1 MREEAAACII
11 AAVRSS
17 VSLRQ
22 EAIMRPSSPR
32 RLAVGAATLGA
43 AVLVAGGVLVAATRP
58 APAPTPARAT
68 QPDTTRPRVA
78 AANDSAAGAYLTVV
92 GGCNDCHTGNWDQ
105 TMGKTPDAD
114 RLTGS
119 AIGYRGPWG
128 TSYAVNLRFLVSRV
142 PEDRWVQIL
151 TTAAGGH
158 GLPPMP
164 WQNTAQTSDAD
175 LRAMYRYIHAL
186 GPKGERTPRP
196 VPPGQDPTTA
206 YILMVPQGGS
216 TGGATGGNPAPGQPA
231 AKTPSAARGS
241 GKPMR

>member
-1 MREEAAACII
+1 VPAEAGACII
-11 AAVRSS
+11 ALVEPLRSS
-17 VSLRQ
+17 RP
-22 EAIMRPSSPR
+22 EPMMRTSSPR
-32 RLAVGAATLGA
+32 RLAVGAAA
-43 AVLVAGGVLVAATRP
+43 LVAGGVLVAATRP
-58 APAPTPARAT
+58 APAALRARHA
-68 QPDTTRPRVA
+68 QPDSTRPRVA
-78 AANDSAAGAYLTVV
+78 AANDSVAGAYLTVV

-114 RLTGS
+114 RLAGS

-128 TSYAVNLRFLVSRV
+128 TSYAANLRLVVSRL

-151 TTAAGGH
+151 TTADGGH
-158 GLPPMP
+158 GRPPMP

-196 VPPGQDPTTA
+196 VAPGQEPTTP
-206 YILMVPQGGS
+206 YILMVPQGERAGA
-216 TGGATGGNPAPGQPA
+216 ATGGDNPAPGQPA